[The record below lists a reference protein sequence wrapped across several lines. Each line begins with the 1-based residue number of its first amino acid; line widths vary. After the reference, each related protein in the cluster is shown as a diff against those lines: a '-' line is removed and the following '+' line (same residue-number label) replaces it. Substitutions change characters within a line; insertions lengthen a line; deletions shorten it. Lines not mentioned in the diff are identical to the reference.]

1 MSSTHYRT
9 NNPWV
14 CPILYRQQALG
25 LMVSYPETSRNGTL
39 LTLYSALIAVMLNE
53 AKTSRPRPELRG
65 QDYEVEAED
74 KVNFWRL
81 RPRLRPKIIMKTV
94 PNND

>member
-39 LTLYSALIAVMLNE
+39 LTLYSSDVI
-53 AKTSRPRPELRG
+53 RG
-65 QDYEVEAED
+65 QNLEAEARATRPGLWGRGRGQGQFLEVEAKAEA
-74 KVNFWRL
+74 K
-81 RPRLRPKIIMKTV
+81 
-94 PNND
+94 NNHENSTK